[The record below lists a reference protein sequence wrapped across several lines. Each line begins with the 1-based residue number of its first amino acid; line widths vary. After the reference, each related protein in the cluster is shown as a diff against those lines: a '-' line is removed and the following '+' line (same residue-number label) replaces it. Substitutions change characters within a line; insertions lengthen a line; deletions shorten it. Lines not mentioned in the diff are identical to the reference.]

1 MLIHF
6 EIVSAEVSMR
16 RVCVECEKVVT
27 HEATHCDCVCERMID
42 VAPFSIRRKA
52 AAEWVSNEYKKSFIF

>member
-52 AAEWVSNEYKKSFIF
+52 AAE